1 MSKFPKELIQFETV
15 DTLPIHLQIYNRFKQ
30 AVEQNLLND
39 GDRVPSTRTL
49 ASELNVAR
57 GTVESAYSMLLGEG
71 VFISKG
77 QAGTFISKLGALNT
91 FSKHTITIAHQS
103 PKKVVT
109 DLGSIKPTTVSPV
122 FLPGSPAFDA
132 FPRKLWSRLSGNSI
146 RRLSMDEMRLKDPE
160 GYGPLRQSISTYL
173 RISRGVVCE
182 PEQVF
187 ITNGYQGAVD
197 FLAKVLRVSGQDVWV
212 EDPGYYFST
221 IVLKD
226 MGANIIGVPV
236 DEDGMIVEEGVKK
249 SPNAKLAVVT
259 PSHHSPLGMALSAER
274 RMKLLKWATKNDS
287 WIIEDDYDGEFRYS
301 GYPLP
306 SLKSLDQ
313 YDRVIYAGS
322 FSKTL
327 YPGIKVG
334 YIVVPNRLVD
344 LCSDKAHIY
353 QRGFSV
359 CNQMTI
365 NDFIT
370 EGHFSKHLKKMR
382 DLYAHRR
389 EVAAE
394 ILKQILGDNVTIS
407 SHKNGMHFVAKIDEK
422 KSDVDI
428 CKSFNSLGY
437 GIFPLSKTSINT
449 NYNGL
454 IIGFTNIMNKKSAED
469 AALKLMPFITCD

>member
-1 MSKFPKELIQFETV
+1 MRKFPHEIIQLEPV

-30 AVEQNLLND
+30 AIEQNLLSD

-71 VFISKG
+71 VLISKG
-77 QAGTFISKLGALNT
+77 QAGTFVSKLVVLNPS
-91 FSKHTITIAHQS
+91 SKNHRAITTQS
-103 PKKVVT
+103 PKKVNA
-109 DLGSIKPTTVSPV
+109 DLGTIKPTNVSPI

-212 EDPGYYFST
+212 EDPGYFFST

-236 DEDGMIVEEGVKK
+236 DEDGMIVEEGERK
-249 SPNAKLAVVT
+249 SPNARIAVVT
-259 PSHHSPLGMALSAER
+259 PSHHSPLGMPLSAER
-274 RMKLLKWATKNDS
+274 RIKLLDWASKNDS

-344 LCSDKAHIY
+344 LCADKARIY
-353 QRGFSV
+353 QRGFSLG
-359 CNQMTI
+359 NQMTI
-365 NDFIT
+365 NDFIV
-370 EGHFSKHLKKMR
+370 EGHFSKHLKKR
-382 DLYAHRR
+382 LCA
-389 EVAAE
+389 
-394 ILKQILGDNVTIS
+394 
-407 SHKNGMHFVAKIDEK
+407 F
-422 KSDVDI
+422 
-428 CKSFNSLGY
+428 
-437 GIFPLSKTSINT
+437 
-449 NYNGL
+449 
-454 IIGFTNIMNKKSAED
+454 
-469 AALKLMPFITCD
+469 